1 MIRNNKKNQRILA
14 EIVFGC
20 MSAEEIENFVVSA
33 LMGYYEEDDDIFEYD
48 LDANVLE
55 EDREKVFLDNDES

>member
-1 MIRNNKKNQRILA
+1 
-14 EIVFGC
+14 